1 MAGRSDSINHKSTII
16 NQQSNNLPEQLS
28 GDFNNRW
35 KDFCLSAKNSK
46 ITPSYNT
53 EMLAALKQVFAF
65 SDFVARTCIHHPHI
79 LDNLIKSGD
88 LQQRYIPDD
97 YNNRLKKLLPSSG
110 SVYTLPEMQHILRL
124 FRLREMVRI
133 AWRDLSGW
141 ADLDETMAELSAF
154 ADSCIKHT
162 LLLLHGKLSQEYGI
176 PTGTNGTPQY
186 LVVIGMGKLGACE
199 LNFSSDIDLIFA
211 FPEPGKTKGKSKS
224 ISNED
229 FFMRLCRNLLS
240 MIGATTS
247 DGLVFRMDMRL
258 RPYGESGPLVMNFDN
273 IESYYQSQGREWERY
288 AWIKARIIA
297 DDNNAGSRLLKILK
311 PFVYRRYLD
320 FGIFDSLRNMKQK
333 IHLEAHRKGLKN
345 NIKLGPG
352 GIREIEFFGQMFQLI
367 RGGVIPALQERSIQ
381 KALTV
386 LSQEKHIPE
395 DVCNELITAY
405 RFLRNTEHRLQ
416 EFSDQQTHQLPSD
429 QSGKIRLAVSMGFGN
444 WESFAKNLKN
454 HMNAVNYHFNTL
466 LATSNVEIQ
475 ADSAD
480 KELTGLQS
488 VWLNLVE
495 KEKAG
500 QILFAAGFDMTDRAL
515 SLLDNLRN
523 DPHTQKLSIE
533 GRKRLDK
540 LMPLVLKEVGKS
552 EHPHTVLIRII
563 DLIKTIERRTCY
575 IALLLENPTALTHL
589 VNLSSASPWIVSFL
603 SHHPVLLDELLDSR
617 TLYSPPDRNEL
628 EKEIRKK
635 LEVVQPEDLEY
646 QIQELCIFKQINML
660 RVGAADVTGS
670 IKLMITSDHLTEL
683 AETIVDK
690 VLELAWN
697 HLIKKYGTPVCE
709 IDGKKIE
716 KGFVVIAY
724 GKLGGIEL
732 GYRSDLDLVFLHAG
746 TKGQT
751 HDGISPIDNSQF
763 FARLGQRIV
772 HILTAHTPAGALYE
786 TDTRLRPSG
795 SSGILVT
802 HIEAFRD
809 YQINKAW
816 TWEHQALV
824 RARAISGNI
833 YLSNYFEQIRKDTI
847 ARPRTQ
853 AKLKEEVRDMRE
865 RMRKEY
871 LRHKPKT
878 FDIKQ
883 DTGGIVDIEFLV
895 QYLVLLNS
903 YKHNELLKWTDNV
916 RLLQTLAETG
926 VIDKHTA
933 HLLKDAYLNYR
944 KAVHSLSLQEKP
956 AIVPENQFHDLRKQI
971 RKIWK
976 EFIET

>member
-1 MAGRSDSINHKSTII
+1 MKLTY
-16 NQQSNNLPEQLS
+16 NLPELLS

-35 KDFCLSAKNSK
+35 KDFCLSAKSSN
-46 ITPSYNT
+46 ITPSYNS

-65 SDFVARTCIHHPHI
+65 SDFAARTCIHHPDI
-79 LDNLIKSGD
+79 LDNLIKSND
-88 LQQRYIPDD
+88 LQQRYIPDN

-110 SVYTLPEMQHILRL
+110 SIYTLPEMQHILRL

-133 AWRDLSGW
+133 AWRDLTGW
-141 ADLDETMAELSAF
+141 ADLDETMADLSTF

-162 LLLLHGKLSQEYGI
+162 LLLLHEKLCQEYGT
-176 PTGTNGTPQY
+176 PTGISGAPQY

-211 FPEPGKTKGKSKS
+211 FPEAGKTKGKSKS

-229 FFMRLCRNLLS
+229 FFMRLGRNLLNV
-240 MIGATTS
+240 IGTTTS

-273 IESYYQSQGREWERY
+273 IESYYQRQGREWERY

-297 DDNNAGSRLLKILK
+297 DDNNTGSRLLKILK

-320 FGIFDSLRNMKQK
+320 FGVFDSLRNMKQK
-333 IHLEAHRKGLKN
+333 IHIEAHRKGLKN
-345 NIKLGPG
+345 SIKLGPG
-352 GIREIEFFGQMFQLI
+352 GIREIEFFGQIFQLI
-367 RGGVIPALQERSIQ
+367 RGGVTPALQKQSIQ
-381 KALTV
+381 KTLTV
-386 LSQEKHIPE
+386 LSQKKYIHKN
-395 DVCNELITAY
+395 VCDELIKAY

-416 EFSDQQTHQLPSD
+416 EFSDQQTHRLPSD
-429 QSGKIRLAVSMGFGN
+429 LTGKIRLAASMGFRN

-454 HMNAVNYHFNTL
+454 HMDAVHYHFDAL
-466 LATSNVEIQ
+466 LSTKDAEIRT
-475 ADSAD
+475 DSAD
-480 KELTGLQS
+480 KKLTGLQS

-500 QILFAAGFDMTDRAL
+500 QILFAAGFDIADRVFN
-515 SLLDNLRN
+515 LLDNLRN
-523 DPHTQKLSIE
+523 DQHTQKLSIE

-540 LMPLVLKEVGKS
+540 LMPFVLKEVGKS
-552 EHPHTVLIRII
+552 EHPHTVLSRII

-575 IALLLENPTALTHL
+575 IALLLENPSALTHL
-589 VNLSSASPWIVSFL
+589 INLSNASPWIVSFL
-603 SHHPVLLDELLDSR
+603 SHHPVLLDELLDPR
-617 TLYSPPDRNEL
+617 TLYSPPDKNEL
-628 EKEIRKK
+628 EKEVRKK
-635 LEVVQPEDLEY
+635 LDVIQPEDLEY

-670 IKLMITSDHLTEL
+670 IKLMKTSDHLTEL

-697 HLIKKYGTPVCE
+697 HLIKKYGIPDCE
-709 IDGKKIE
+709 IDGEKIDR
-716 KGFVVIAY
+716 GFVVIAY

-732 GYRSDLDLVFLHAG
+732 GYGSDLDLVFLHAG
-746 TKGQT
+746 TRGQT
-751 HDGISPIDNSQF
+751 HDGIRPLDNSQF
-763 FARLGQRIV
+763 FARLGQRII

-809 YQINKAW
+809 YQVNKAW

-833 YLSNYFEQIRKDTI
+833 YLAKYFEQIRKDTI
-847 ARPRTQ
+847 ARPRIQ
-853 AKLKEEVRDMRE
+853 AKLKKESCDMRE
-865 RMRKEY
+865 RMRKKY
-871 LRHKPKT
+871 FKPMAES
-878 FDIKQ
+878 FDLKQ
-883 DTGGIVDIEFLV
+883 DTGGIVDIEFMV

-926 VIDKHTA
+926 VINKHTA

-944 KAVHSLSLQEKP
+944 KAVHSLSLQKKP
-956 AIVPENQFHDLRKQI
+956 AIVPENQFHDLRKQT

-976 EFIET
+976 ELMN